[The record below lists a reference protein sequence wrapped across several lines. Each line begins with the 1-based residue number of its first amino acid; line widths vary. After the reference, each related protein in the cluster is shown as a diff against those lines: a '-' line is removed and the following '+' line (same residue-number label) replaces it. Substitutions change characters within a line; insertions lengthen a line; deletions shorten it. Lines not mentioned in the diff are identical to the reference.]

1 MHLIN
6 TTRQMPDAEKEFR
19 VAIWFSVL
27 SLERTMTVI
36 TGRPSMVRDLDCSA
50 VLQRSPAVNMKKRKS
65 VRGPNEGRNE
75 QVLQEL
81 QSSKFLPDANF
92 FLQYVELTSLADE
105 ALSTLYSANARNM
118 RWSEAQATILKLDQ
132 KLSQWNSKLPKAFPT
147 DLGAQDWGDSGV
159 SVSLGMLF
167 YSTRIIINRPC
178 LCRLDRRISKHPKVA
193 DAINIAA
200 SERCVVSGR
209 GMLNLLPN
217 GLGPDLSIIYRA
229 PLWWMAFH
237 HLKRAAA
244 VLILEMTFQADHTP
258 AACEDLLDDAK
269 KAINWLHVIGASSSP
284 ARSAWITLSQL
295 LFRAAQKFGGDLSD
309 TVIAQDKEDVRSTP
323 RKEVE
328 VKKDGLPS
336 TGAVDLAPSDF
347 TVGYMRH
354 GAEDVFADMDLGE
367 WDQYS
372 FESYFQPNM
381 DLDELMA
388 QPEE

>member
-1 MHLIN
+1 
-6 TTRQMPDAEKEFR
+6 MPDVEKDLR

-27 SLERTMTVI
+27 SLERTVTVI

-50 VLQRSPAVNMKKRKS
+50 MLQPGPAVNMKKRKN
-65 VRGPNEGRNE
+65 VRGPNKGPKE
-75 QVLQEL
+75 QMLQGL
-81 QSSKFLPDANF
+81 QSSEFLPDAKF
-92 FLQYVELTSLADE
+92 FHQYVDLTSLADE
-105 ALSTLYSANARNM
+105 ALSSLYSAHARKM
-118 RWSEAQATILKLDQ
+118 KWSEAQATILKLDRR
-132 KLSQWNSKLPKAFPT
+132 LSQWNCKLPKAFLIDP
-147 DLGAQDWGDSGV
+147 GAQGTGASGV
-159 SVSLGMLF
+159 SLSLGMLF

-178 LCRLDRRISKHPKVA
+178 LCRLDRRISKHSKVA

-200 SERCVVSGR
+200 SERCVVSAR

-217 GLGPDLSIIYRA
+217 GLGPDPSVIYRA

-258 AACEDLLDDAK
+258 AACEDMLDDAK

-309 TVIAQDKEDVRSTP
+309 TVIAPDKEDVQSPP
-323 RKEVE
+323 RKEAD
-328 VKKDGLPS
+328 VKREGLPS
-336 TGAVDLAPSDF
+336 TGGVDLQPSDF
-347 TVGYMRH
+347 ALGYMRQ
-354 GAEDVFADMDLGE
+354 GEEDIFADMGLGD

-372 FESYFQPNM
+372 FESYFQPDM
-381 DLDELMA
+381 DLDEVMA
-388 QPEE
+388 